1 MGSIRSLI
9 AFFLIWGWPLGSWE
23 AGVPLHF
30 YENYEKVLHA
40 ALDPQGAVRYSAL
53 KAHRAMLD
61 QVLTQFETFPP
72 ALFAQ
77 WKPKDQ
83 AAFYINV
90 YNARVIQTV
99 VDHYPLRK
107 LDEVPEWAGFSFPL
121 LEGRT
126 SLEQVERKIF
136 EPPLEEPRACLALVK
151 ADQAGPPLRARP
163 YYGAQLDSVLEEQ
176 AWLFFRVPSHF
187 RIDRERNIVFL
198 STILQKHEQSFV
210 KLYGATN
217 RFSFLN
223 PSQKAVLNFVSQHV
237 KPRDR
242 DYLVKTKNFYLR
254 YLEDDRSL
262 NDADGPGPA
271 LGPGARARD

>member
-1 MGSIRSLI
+1 MGAVRNLI
-9 AFFLIWGWPLGSWE
+9 AFFLILSCPLPSRA

-40 ALDPQGAVRYSAL
+40 ALNPQGAVRYSAL
-53 KAHRAMLD
+53 KAHRALLD
-61 QVLTQFETFPP
+61 QVLTRFETFPP

-83 AAFYINV
+83 TAFYINV

-99 VDHYPLRK
+99 VDHYPLSQ
-107 LDEVPEWAGFSFPL
+107 LEEVSGWEGAPFPL
-121 LEGRT
+121 LEGKIN
-126 SLEQVERKIF
+126 LEQLERKIF

-151 ADQAGPPLRARP
+151 ADQAGPALRPRP

-176 AWLFFRVPSHF
+176 AWLFFRVPEHF

-198 STILQKHEQSFV
+198 SAILQKHEQSFV
-210 KLYGATN
+210 KLYGGTN
-217 RFSFLN
+217 RFGFLD

-237 KPRDR
+237 KSKDR
-242 DYLVKTKNFYLR
+242 DYLVNTKIFSLR
-254 YLEDDRSL
+254 YLEDNGVL
-262 NDADGPGPA
+262 NDAE
-271 LGPGARARD
+271 LNSR

>member
-9 AFFLIWGWPLGSWE
+9 AFFLILGWPLPMRA

-40 ALDPQGAVRYSAL
+40 ALDTQGAVRYSSL
-53 KAHRAMLD
+53 KAHRVLLD
-61 QVLTQFETFPP
+61 QVLAQFETFPP
-72 ALFAQ
+72 SLFAQ

-83 AAFYINV
+83 TAFYINV

-107 LDEVPEWAGFSFPL
+107 LEAVNEWDDFSFPL
-121 LEGRT
+121 LGGKT
-126 SLEQVERKIF
+126 NLEQVERKIF
-136 EPPLEEPRACLALVK
+136 EPPLEEPRACLALAK
-151 ADQAGPPLRARP
+151 ADQAGPPLRPRP

-176 AWLFFRVPSHF
+176 AWLFFRGPGHF

-198 STILQKHEQSFV
+198 SAILEKHGQSFV
-210 KLYGATN
+210 KLYGATS
-217 RFSFLN
+217 RFGFLD

-237 KPRDR
+237 KSRDR
-242 DYLVKTKNFYLR
+242 DYLVKTKVFSLR
-254 YLEDDRSL
+254 YLEDDGSL
-262 NDADGPGPA
+262 NDASGPID
-271 LGPGARARD
+271 RARD